1 MRIRNGSDVFV
12 NGNEGDA
19 VVGMSPSPA
28 GGIIETT
35 GAGST
40 FSTGKNLTIGKQGS
54 GELSVSQGGE
64 VTTNSFA
71 LLAEMT
77 GSSGTAT
84 VSGAGSKWTVKS
96 VLNIGSK
103 GRGSLSVE
111 GGATVASAGGTLSE
125 FSSGTAD
132 ASVNGQGSTWVNTGD
147 LVIAERGGASLQ
159 ISNGASVAN
168 AQGAVG
174 RLNSAAGG
182 VFVGGVGSTW
192 SNSGARRLAPRAL
205 EFYIFA
211 GGSVSCTSAML
222 GAVSGFGNVTVRDGG
237 SPFKATWTISQSL
250 AVGGPSTLDVQ
261 HGGQVSVMQE
271 TTIGGSGSVKLT
283 GGEFGTAAINFQSG
297 GQFQWTSGTLH
308 VGTYHGSLTN
318 PNGGVLAP
326 GNSPGSTLILGDYT
340 QQSTAVLEIEI
351 GGVGQGTQ
359 FDFVNV
365 TGTAILDG
373 ELRLKLI
380 NGFVPSPT
388 QSFVVMSAASLL
400 GVLDNAGN
408 GQTA

>member
-1 MRIRNGSDVFV
+1 M
-12 NGNEGDA
+12 
-19 VVGMSPSPA
+19 
-28 GGIIETT
+28 
-35 GAGST
+35 
-40 FSTGKNLTIGKQGS
+40 
-54 GELSVSQGGE
+54 
-64 VTTNSFA
+64 
-71 LLAEMT
+71 
-77 GSSGTAT
+77 
-84 VSGAGSKWTVKS
+84 
-96 VLNIGSK
+96 
-103 GRGSLSVE
+103 
-111 GGATVASAGGTLSE
+111 ASAGGTLSE

-147 LVIAERGGASLQ
+147 LVIAERGDASLQ

-174 RLNSAAGG
+174 RLNRAAGG

-192 SNSGARRLAPRAL
+192 SNSGALAVGPEGL
-205 EFYIFA
+205 GVLDIFA
-211 GGSVSCTSAML
+211 GGSVSCTSATL

-318 PNGGVLAP
+318 PNGGVLVP
-326 GNSPGSTLILGDYT
+326 GNCP
-340 QQSTAVLEIEI
+340 
-351 GGVGQGTQ
+351 
-359 FDFVNV
+359 
-365 TGTAILDG
+365 
-373 ELRLKLI
+373 
-380 NGFVPSPT
+380 
-388 QSFVVMSAASLL
+388 AAR
-400 GVLDNAGN
+400 
-408 GQTA
+408 